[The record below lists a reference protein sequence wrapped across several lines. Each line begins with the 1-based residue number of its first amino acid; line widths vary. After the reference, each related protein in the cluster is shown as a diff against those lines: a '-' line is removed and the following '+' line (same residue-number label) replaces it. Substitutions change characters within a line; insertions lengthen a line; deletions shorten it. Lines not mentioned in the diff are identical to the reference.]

1 MVHEKKLV
9 DQVSG
14 WLSLFDDGSVNRA
27 WTGPPEVEF
36 MVKRVE
42 PHDEYIDGVAV
53 YDLIID
59 SKSDLIVRVYE
70 PKGILN
76 DDESKLPIVL
86 HFHGGGFCI
95 SQYDWAMYYHVYTRL
110 ASTIR
115 AIVVS
120 VKLRLAP
127 EHRLPAAIEDAYS
140 ALLWIRSLAQVLES
154 VKPSHELARAD
165 FNRVF
170 LIGDSSGGNLV
181 HAVAARAGE
190 EDLSPL
196 RLAGAIPVHPGFV
209 RSVRSESEKHKEFET
224 PFLSLDM
231 VDKFLALALP
241 RGSTKDHPITCP
253 MGEAAPPL
261 SRMKLPPYMLAVAE
275 NDLIKD
281 TEMEF
286 FEAMK
291 KAGKDI
297 EVFFNKGVG
306 HSFYLNK
313 LAVDFDERT
322 AKETDLLFE
331 AIANFINKH

>member
-1 MVHEKKLV
+1 MVQEKTLV

-14 WLSLFDDGSVNRA
+14 WLNLFNDGSVDRV

-36 MVKRVE
+36 MVKRL
-42 PHDEYIDGVAV
+42 V
-53 YDLIID
+53 YDIVTIA
-59 SKSDLIVRVYE
+59 SNKSNLTVRVYE
-70 PKGILN
+70 PERKTNEL
-76 DDESKLPIVL
+76 ESKLPIVL

-95 SQYDWAMYYHVYTRL
+95 SQYDWAMYYHVYTRF
-110 ASTIR
+110 ACTTR

-127 EHRLPAAIEDAYS
+127 EHRLPAAIDDAFS
-140 ALLWIRSLAQVLES
+140 ALLWLRSLARGLDS
-154 VKPSHELARAD
+154 VEPSRELARAD

-196 RLAGAIPVHPGFV
+196 RLAGAIPVNPGFV
-209 RSVRSESEKHKEFET
+209 RSVRSESEKHQEFET
-224 PFLSLDM
+224 PFLTLDM

-241 RGSTKDHPITCP
+241 RGITKDHPITCP

-261 SRMKLPPYMLAVAE
+261 SGMKLPPYMVTVAE

-286 FEAMK
+286 CEAMK

-313 LAVDFDERT
+313 LAVDFDEHT
-322 AKETDLLFE
+322 AKETHLLFE
-331 AIANFINKH
+331 AIANFIKKH